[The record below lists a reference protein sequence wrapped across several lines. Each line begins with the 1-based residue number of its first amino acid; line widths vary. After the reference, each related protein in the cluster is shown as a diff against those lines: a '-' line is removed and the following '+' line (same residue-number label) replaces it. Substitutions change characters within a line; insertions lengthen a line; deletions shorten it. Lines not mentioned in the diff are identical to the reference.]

1 MSSARATRWTL
12 SAVRAASRDA
22 VRDIYAEDVT
32 ASTRGLVGDD
42 AFTIRARTYKC
53 IEGIV
58 AALESQ
64 FAVEA
69 MRRIQSGKLR
79 LSVDIEGSRWD
90 SRFAVT
96 FCGVEEGHNE

>member
-1 MSSARATRWTL
+1 MSSARAPRWTL

-42 AFTIRARTYKC
+42 AFTIRAGSYKC
-53 IEGIV
+53 IESIV

-69 MRRIQSGKLR
+69 VRRIQFGKLQ
-79 LSVDIEGSRWD
+79 LSVCCEGSRWD

-96 FCGVEEGHNE
+96 FCGVEEGHYE